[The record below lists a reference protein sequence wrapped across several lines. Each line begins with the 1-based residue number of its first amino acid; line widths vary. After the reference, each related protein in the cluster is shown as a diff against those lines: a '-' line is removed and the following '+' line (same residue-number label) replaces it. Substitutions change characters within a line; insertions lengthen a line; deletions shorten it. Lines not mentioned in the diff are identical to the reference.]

1 MLPDRHRFPRT
12 AALLAAVTVFAA
24 LTASVSLPDLSAAG
38 GLPDRISDAEFWKLS
53 TDMSE
58 RSGYFQFENFLSNE
72 LTLQDVIPALEAKTE
87 RGGAYIGVGPE
98 QNFTYIA
105 ALRPKIAFIID
116 IRRQNLVEHLMY
128 KGLFDLS
135 ADRADFIS
143 RLFSRKRPAG
153 VGTRS
158 TATALFLAY
167 EREPGDAALFAANL
181 QALLDDLTRRHALP
195 LDADDLRDVKYVYE
209 TFFKSGPQINYAVG
223 GGPFSMP
230 TYTEL
235 MTRGDDT
242 GLNRSYLATEQNY
255 RIVKK
260 LEGDNLVI
268 PVVGDFAGSKA
279 VREVGRYLA
288 AHHSTVT
295 AFYLSNVERYLF
307 DGQNAWRRFY
317 VNVAVLPYDRKSLF
331 IRAVLNGPELQ
342 SFSLLCPIDVLMRA
356 FGEGQIGSYEDVIA
370 LSNDR

>member
-12 AALLAAVTVFAA
+12 AALLAAVAVFAA

-242 GLNRSYLATEQNY
+242 GLNRSYLGTEQNF

-279 VREVGRYLA
+279 VREVGRYLT
-288 AHHSTVT
+288 AHHATVT

-317 VNVAVLPYDRKSLF
+317 VNVAVLPYDRRSLF

-342 SFSLLCPIDVLMRA
+342 SFSLLCPIDDLMRA

-370 LSNDR
+370 LSH

>member
-1 MLPDRHRFPRT
+1 MPDRRRFARP
-12 AALLAAVTVFAA
+12 AILLAAILLLAA
-24 LTASVSLPDLSAAG
+24 LTASVSLPDVSAAG
-38 GLPDRISDAEFWKLS
+38 GLPSHLSDAEFWKLS
-53 TDMSE
+53 TEMSE

-72 LTLQDVIPALEAKTE
+72 LTLQDVIPALKTKVAA
-87 RGGAYIGVGPE
+87 GGAYIGVGPE

-105 ALRPKIAFIID
+105 ALRPKIAFIVD
-116 IRRQNLVEHLMY
+116 IRRQNLVEQLMY
-128 KGLFDLS
+128 KALFDLS
-135 ADRADFIS
+135 ADRADFVG

-153 VGTRS
+153 LGTRS
-158 TATALFLAY
+158 TATELFRAY
-167 EREPGDAALFAANL
+167 EQAPADRPLFAANA
-181 QALLDDLTRRHALP
+181 QAILDDLTHRHGLP
-195 LDADDLRDVKYVYE
+195 LDADDVRDVAYVYE

-235 MTRGDDT
+235 MTRGDNA
-242 GLNRSYLATEQNY
+242 GVNRSYLATEQNY
-255 RIVKK
+255 AIVRK
-260 LEGDNLVI
+260 LESENLVI

-279 VREVGRYLA
+279 LRAVGRYLA
-288 AHHSTVT
+288 AHHTTVA

-331 IRAVLNGPELQ
+331 IRSVLNGPELQ
-342 SFSLLCPIDVLMRA
+342 SFSLLCPIDDLMHA

-370 LSNDR
+370 LSR